1 MFFKVYCFSM
11 RLVTLLE
18 TFSRSARNDIDSAP
32 GEEIFLFWIGEQ
44 SSLLI
49 RRLVLTF
56 FSTVSQPA
64 MRCALQ
70 FVDKKAAA
78 VKDFNLVFIRTVIAG
93 VDITDLTLDFAL
105 FLSGMLPL
113 EPARSI
119 RTAESLLWC

>member
-1 MFFKVYCFSM
+1 M